1 MGIYSTKSF
10 WHRLL
15 HPVVVFCVRRRLSPD
30 LFTWGALTFS
40 AVAVGALA
48 LSARHPR
55 GLWLVPP
62 CVLLRLLFNLMDGQ
76 VARGLGV
83 ADRLGEVKNELGD
96 RLADALIFVALA
108 LHPATNT
115 GLGAVALALVLCASF
130 VGVLSKATGGP
141 RLYLG
146 VMGKG
151 DRMVALALLALWAG
165 WQGDVAWLNV
175 YLWVVTVGS
184 AITLWQRVRAIWQ
197 LEG

>member
-10 WHRLL
+10 WHRVL
-15 HPVVVFCVRRRLSPD
+15 HPIVTLCVRRRVSPD
-30 LFTWGALTFS
+30 LFTWGALALS
-40 AVAVGALA
+40 AVAAGAVA

-55 GLWLVPP
+55 WLLLVPP

-115 GLGAVALALVLCASF
+115 GVGAIALALVLCASF

-151 DRMVALALLALWAG
+151 DRMVALALFALWAG
-165 WQGDVAWLNV
+165 WRGEMAWLNV
-175 YLWVVTVGS
+175 YLWGVAVGS

-197 LEG
+197 REG